1 MLENLQNTRRFI
13 FCVFSCDFYERVNIN
28 GSTNATAVAIATGT
42 TLTAAG
48 GAITRIN
55 SALSP
60 SARSK
65 RVYLFE

>member
-1 MLENLQNTRRFI
+1 MKPRKAAKREKIFI
-13 FCVFSCDFYERVNIN
+13 FCDFYERVNIN
-28 GSTNATAVAIATGT
+28 GSTNPTATATGT
-42 TLTAAG
+42 TPTAAG
-48 GAITRIN
+48 GAITRTN